1 MSAGPIL
8 VQAWGSRAKDLH
20 QLLFYFI
27 FFYFLFLGYM
37 ANIMGNKRKEN
48 LMGVLKH
55 GTPTE
60 VDIPKFKM
68 PPQIV
73 EGKLHFV

>member
-1 MSAGPIL
+1 
-8 VQAWGSRAKDLH
+8 
-20 QLLFYFI
+20 
-27 FFYFLFLGYM
+27 M